1 MNGIKKTILFLYL
14 IGMIIFLAVIF
25 DEFSFQEIISLEFL
39 TILKVS
45 LIEITQDNIL
55 IKFLAIFFIGILW
68 AFFLGFNSPIG
79 IFSGMIFGSYI
90 GTIISL
96 LGLTLGATLLYIS
109 AQYLFRENLN
119 NLFANKY
126 SNIRGKFHKDEL
138 VFFILYRIFVGIP
151 FGISNLVAVLFNI
164 KVKNFIIGTMAGIL
178 PSVFI
183 WASIGSGFDRII
195 SANQEIPGFAE
206 MITSPEIRTPIMFF
220 LIFLILVYIGKKV
233 INRES

>member
-1 MNGIKKTILFLYL
+1 M
-14 IGMIIFLAVIF
+14 
-25 DEFSFQEIISLEFL
+25 
-39 TILKVS
+39 
-45 LIEITQDNIL
+45 
-55 IKFLAIFFIGILW
+55 KFLAIFLIGLLW

-90 GTIISL
+90 GTIISI

-138 VFFILYRIFVGIP
+138 VFFIFVGIL

-164 KVKNFIIGTMAGIL
+164 KVKNFITGTMVGIS

-183 WASIGSGFDRII
+183 WASIGSGFDSII
-195 SANQEIPGFAE
+195 SENQEIPGFVE
-206 MITSPEIRTPIMFF
+206 MISSPEIRTPIMFF
-220 LIFLILVYIGKKV
+220 LIFLILVYIGKKF
-233 INRES
+233 INI

>member
-1 MNGIKKTILFLYL
+1 MNNKKKIILFSYL
-14 IGMIIFLAVIF
+14 LGMIIFLIIIF
-25 DEFSFQEIISLEFL
+25 DEFSLQEIISLEFL
-39 TILKVS
+39 SILKTS
-45 LIEITQDNIL
+45 FIEMTQDNVP
-55 IKFLAIFFIGILW
+55 IKFVTIIFIGLLW

-96 LGLTLGATLLYIS
+96 IGLTLGATLLYIS

-119 NLFANKY
+119 NLFQNKY
-126 SNIRGKFHKDEL
+126 SNVRGKFHKDEL

-164 KVKNFIIGTMAGIL
+164 KVKNFIIGTMVGIS

-183 WASIGSGFDRII
+183 WASIGSGFDNII
-195 SANQEIPGFAE
+195 SKNQQIPGFGE
-206 MITSPEIRTPIMFF
+206 MISSPEIRTPIIFF
-220 LIFLILVYIGKKV
+220 LIFLILVYIGKKL
-233 INRES
+233 INRET